1 MIFNMRYYA
10 IYLLLSLSLF
20 ANAQNIERRLAF
32 DNYHKY
38 DNREIQS
45 CDSSEIRALDR
56 LRTYYHENPYRIKVN
71 KDTKLINSYLS
82 SLTSEGRFSDMMTME
97 EKIKDMYHAGSR
109 LTTNDTVGLFIRE
122 AFERIFQITASS
134 SFQGAEKDKV
144 FPKIQKAIIH
154 YGEIEIQRP
163 NVSTRFHASC
173 FAIPTA
179 AVNIYFTLLDEMDR
193 AEKGKADKLL
203 MDACTML
210 KVVALQAWTQP
221 LRNDETDINVVSVE
235 RFRNHVW
242 WVGANGIAYRSLLP
256 VAVMLKSVSMIE
268 IVSEVCMRSISST
281 SQSTNKDSFWTEG
294 LTSDGAGW
302 GHGKQCCLFDYP
314 MGGIDFALQTLQTLH
329 DTPWHKSLTR
339 ENTEALMNYF
349 RGGSW
354 YYYNGFVIPGLNRY
368 TYEYRPE
375 KKRIPYSN
383 ILNKIVKNWMSSFT
397 KEQQEE
403 LLKLKYE
410 VDNSKI
416 IMEDYEFGL
425 YNGIRWFYNND
436 DLIKKT
442 SDCHISVN
450 MASVRTDGVESALFA
465 DNYNFHTADGVT
477 LFQRKGDEYQ
487 RILGGLDVTALPG
500 TTVREGMDKLIPVT
514 NWRGYCSK
522 HNFAGAAT
530 DSKQNAVTGFIFE
543 KMNGSD
549 KEGVNDK
556 GDYHIKNDILYGFK
570 AYKGYFILGDYFIA
584 LGAGITNNNYG
595 RHETIRTTIDQTSL
609 KNRVS
614 IIQNEDERFVND
626 SIIHLDNKGK
636 DFVWIKQQ
644 GQFAYCAIPEY
655 TRNISLALENKKND
669 WCKLNPGNI
678 KKKNLPEESQIL
690 RIWTE
695 HGVNPKN
702 EKYGYVVYSGN
713 GMPNTKFPFEILRND
728 TLVQAVINED
738 KNIIQA
744 IFYPNNN
751 GLFWDNCSMKV
762 SSPCVVMLNK
772 EGDSMQIY
780 ASDATMDPS
789 IKQITIE
796 LNGENF
802 IIDLPQ
808 NDRLG
813 NIGHKKVLLFKK

>member
-97 EKIKDMYHAGSR
+97 EKIKDMYHAESR

-314 MGGIDFALQTLQTLH
+314 MGGIDFALQTLQTLQ

-354 YYYNGFVIPGLNRY
+354 YYYNGFVISGLNRY

-636 DFVWIKQQ
+636 DFAWIKQQ

>member
-1 MIFNMRYYA
+1 MRYYA
-10 IYLLLSLSLF
+10 IYMLLSLSLF

-134 SFQGAEKDKV
+134 SFQGAGKDKV

-268 IVSEVCMRSISST
+268 IVSEVCMRSISFT

-302 GHGKQCCLFDYP
+302 GHGKQFCLFDYP
-314 MGGIDFALQTLQTLH
+314 MGGIDFALQTLQTLQ

-354 YYYNGFVIPGLNRY
+354 YYYNDFVIPGLNRY

-397 KEQQEE
+397 KERQEE

-655 TRNISLALENKKND
+655 TRNISLALENKKNY